1 VVNSVTAQPH
11 TFAQGSALHYQGK
24 SLEHSSQDWRRR
36 SLEGDDSA
44 SVGTPSIAR
53 PVAFFRFPHRAA
65 AALLAISFRCVGD
78 RFAARALPPALPSAT
93 TSILTSFR
101 FAAIA
106 FNSLAR

>member
-65 AALLAISFRCVGD
+65 AALLAISFRCRRRQICSA
-78 RFAARALPPALPSAT
+78 RFAAGPPQCHHVDLD
-93 TSILTSFR
+93 
-101 FAAIA
+101 
-106 FNSLAR
+106 